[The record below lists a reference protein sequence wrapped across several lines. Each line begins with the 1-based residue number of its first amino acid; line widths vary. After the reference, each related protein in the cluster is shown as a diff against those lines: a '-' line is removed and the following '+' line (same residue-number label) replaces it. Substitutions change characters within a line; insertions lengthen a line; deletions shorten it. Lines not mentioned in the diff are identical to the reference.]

1 MNRHTFVGSI
11 LDASVCRQCGRNEK
25 DHSDEAE
32 CESCGRVGPCE
43 LIVEDN
49 ILCCELCAA
58 RDAEI
63 KAEQAAL
70 PKDKNERINV
80 IKLMAQNRQIEYSVK
95 ILPDIFNAKMK
106 SIIELHSALSSDESI
121 KNPDFHLAQLMEKR
135 QNHLDEVFNR
145 NSRENDE
152 IRTEQRV
159 IQQYYNELANK
170 LRAEEREQIHI
181 KNLEYKP
188 AEPKVKKPKAPST
201 KAVSA
206 KESLPWVEKLEAE
219 FPKAKGTVAGALQAL
234 ILVKTAANPEAAYN
248 ILRGMYLKQQQAS

>member
-11 LDASVCRQCGRNEK
+11 LNASVCRQCNRPEK

-106 SIIELHSALSSDESI
+106 SIVELHAAFTADESI
-121 KNPDFHLAQLMEKR
+121 KNADFHLAQIMEKR
-135 QNHLDEVFNR
+135 HNHLRDVLIER
-145 NSRENDE
+145 QRQNDE
-152 IRTEQRV
+152 DRTEQRA

-188 AEPKVKKPKAPST
+188 AEPKIKKPKAPST

-206 KESLPWVEKLEAE
+206 KDSLPWVEKLEAE
-219 FPKAKGTVAGALQAL
+219 FPHTKGQVAGALQTL
-234 ILVKTAANPEAAYN
+234 VLVKTAANPEAAYN
-248 ILRGMYLKQQQAS
+248 ILRGIYLKQAS